1 MRAFRTEGII
11 IKRRNFGEADRII
24 TVFTRDHGKLHIKA
38 SGVRKITSRRSG
50 QIELLNHAILGLY
63 KGNGF
68 PILTEAK
75 MVEEYAPIK
84 SDLDKIGLA
93 YHLCELVDGLCPENQ
108 ELREVYMLLK
118 GTLGRLAECEE
129 EQSVAGSSLQLDPKR
144 FEALSG
150 APARETVIEIIHE
163 FEVELLSLLGYWN
176 SETQTSAELRDAP
189 AYIETIIERKLKSKK
204 IFSRLQ

>member
-1 MRAFRTEGII
+1 MRSFRTEGII

-75 MVEEYAPIK
+75 MVEEYSPIK

-108 ELREVYMLLK
+108 ELREVYVLLK
-118 GTLGRLAECEE
+118 DTLGRLAS
-129 EQSVAGSSLQLDPKR
+129 SVDDTL
-144 FEALSG
+144 
-150 APARETVIEIIHE
+150 VIIHE

-176 SETQTSAELRDAP
+176 PSTGSGQVDLRDAP
-189 AYIETIIERKLKSKK
+189 AYIETIIERKLKSRK
-204 IFSRLQ
+204 IFSKLQ